1 MLHALRPVR
10 LRFEVLRN
18 LSSLLLILHLG
29 RLLILHQSA
38 IKHVHFEGLLLFL
51 SLHLLDKLVEFFGCG
66 LADEVLLFGRLVD
79 RLGTNVLVV
88 VALWHDSLCANS

>member
-51 SLHLLDKLVEFFGCG
+51 SLHLLDKLVEFFGRG
-66 LADEVLLFGRLVD
+66 LANEILLSGRLVD
-79 RLGTNVLVV
+79 RLSTNVLVV

>member
-66 LADEVLLFGRLVD
+66 LADEVLLSGRLVD
-79 RLGTNVLVV
+79 RLSTNVLVV

>member
-18 LSSLLLILHLG
+18 LSSLLLIFNLG

-66 LADEVLLFGRLVD
+66 LADEVLLSGRLVD

>member
-66 LADEVLLFGRLVD
+66 LADEVLLSGRLVD

>member
-66 LADEVLLFGRLVD
+66 LADEVLLSGRLVD
-79 RLGTNVLVV
+79 RLSTNVLVV
-88 VALWHDSLCANS
+88 VALWHDSLRANS